1 VVSNVRALIPNLPRR
16 AWIVLGG
23 DALSALGSGLTLPF
37 FIVYLHRVRG
47 IDLGLAGLALSTLAV
62 AGLAGNPIGGSL
74 TDRFGARKT
83 MILALLI
90 SAAGAVAAALVR
102 EAWHGF
108 AAAAIVGFG
117 AAVIWPAQDS
127 LLANSVSARQ
137 RSSVFS
143 VRHATLNAGFGLGG
157 VGAALVIDV
166 SAPTTFEFVYLLDA
180 LSFLIFIPILMR
192 LPDDDRSLIA
202 ETSKGARLGYRD
214 IFRDKV
220 FLRLLA
226 LTALLILVG
235 YAQYHAAF
243 PAFATEVGELSMR
256 ALGIAFAAN
265 TFVVVAVQLVVLK
278 MMTGR
283 LRTHGLMLLCGFW
296 AAAWAATLLG
306 GEVGGVLSVSL
317 FVSAMALFGVGETLM
332 SPTMPA
338 IVNDLA
344 PDELRGRYNGVYTLA
359 WTSGFMVGPAL
370 AGAALASGFD
380 TELFIALIGL
390 CGVAAV
396 VAARLEHHLP
406 QEVNRVRAGDTA
418 AGEVVIA
425 EFGAAAQREAV
436 PA

>member
-1 VVSNVRALIPNLPRR
+1 
-16 AWIVLGG
+16 
-23 DALSALGSGLTLPF
+23 
-37 FIVYLHRVRG
+37 
-47 IDLGLAGLALSTLAV
+47 
-62 AGLAGNPIGGSL
+62 
-74 TDRFGARKT
+74 
-83 MILALLI
+83 
-90 SAAGAVAAALVR
+90 VAAALVR

-214 IFRDKV
+214 IFREKV

-283 LRTHGLMLLCGFW
+283 LRTHGLMLLCSFW

>member
-90 SAAGAVAAALVR
+90 SAVGAMAAALVR

-127 LLANSVSARQ
+127 LLANSVSAGQ

-157 VGAALVIDV
+157 VGAAFVIDV

-180 LSFLIFIPILMR
+180 LSFLIFIPILLR
-192 LPDDDRSLIA
+192 LPDDDRSLVA
-202 ETSKGARLGYRD
+202 ETSKGDRLGYHD

-283 LRTHGLMLLCGFW
+283 LRTRGLMLMCGFW

-306 GEVGGVLSVSL
+306 GEFGGGLSVAL

-370 AGAALASGFD
+370 AGAALASGFG
-380 TELFIALIGL
+380 TELFVALIGL

-396 VAARLEHHLP
+396 VAVRLEHHLP
-406 QEVNRVRAGDTA
+406 QEVNRVRADVTA
-418 AGEVVIA
+418 AGEVFVA
-425 EFGAAAQREAV
+425 DFGTAAQREAV
-436 PA
+436 TA